1 MKLQHY
7 IKIHSPRFDGFFHIK
22 IFQFVFKTAV
32 HVTHQW
38 DYASVFCRHLS
49 MFTFIKKV
57 KIKAGEDIHS
67 MNTENLLSSV
77 VESLGK
83 VNKGFLAPKA
93 VFFPARVYTV
103 DLNLV

>member
-1 MKLQHY
+1 
-7 IKIHSPRFDGFFHIK
+7 
-22 IFQFVFKTAV
+22 
-32 HVTHQW
+32 
-38 DYASVFCRHLS
+38 
-49 MFTFIKKV
+49 
-57 KIKAGEDIHS
+57 

-93 VFFPARVYTV
+93 GFFFPARVYTV

>member
-1 MKLQHY
+1 
-7 IKIHSPRFDGFFHIK
+7 
-22 IFQFVFKTAV
+22 
-32 HVTHQW
+32 
-38 DYASVFCRHLS
+38 
-49 MFTFIKKV
+49 
-57 KIKAGEDIHS
+57 
-67 MNTENLLSSV
+67 MNSENLLSSV